1 MFYIYIITYIA
12 KAIRVSI
19 LGGQIHIAERHL
31 KNQYEFT
38 QFISTEEW
46 PLKKPQCFIRIALV
60 QHRGTEKCKDEIIK
74 ISILRKAGGVR
85 TVPKKFDNY
94 RSSSLRHSLK
104 PYSLKVADEFLKN
117 NKVVKNVKDIFQST
131 NFKAVTI
138 EGVAGIGKTYLCK
151 EIAYQWSQEQIF
163 PEKKLLFLLFLCEQR
178 VQSLNSVKDLV
189 AFSCKQENNESV
201 ELITHYLQCTEGESL
216 VLILDGYNEIS
227 EKLPDDSF
235 INDILKR
242 IYLPK
247 CMLIITARSSA
258 YGLLYHLADCR
269 IEILGFT
276 ENDRQ
281 EYIKQAFKDS
291 SSDIAMVKQYFVN
304 NPTISS
310 LCYIPLNMAIFTYLF
325 YQKDC
330 PKTYTELYQKFIDS
344 MVKHHVKKSGQ
355 PHENF
360 QELTDTIIL
369 NLGTFSYNV
378 LCKDQMIFSF
388 AEIKDACPDI
398 VAQLPGAMHDGFGL
412 LQVTKH
418 FDAMDPEE
426 TFTVTFSHSS
436 IRDCLAAL
444 YIKSLSD
451 DKQINL
457 LKDTFWNEKYLNT
470 WIMFVGLTQGKSIA
484 FKTFLAGKQSIRL
497 SVNPNHINISPEI
510 MNDKLKCLHLFQCF
524 KEASDTEMYARV
536 GESFENDQIDL
547 SGKTLLP
554 NHVFTLSSFL
564 VQSWRYTSSWD
575 KLDLSSC
582 NMHDIS
588 CFMLLKELDCQEA
601 RICIKKIDLSYNNLT
616 EKFAGTLAS
625 LVQKCATTELA
636 ISGNQLG
643 NVGAEYFSSC
653 LVGNRTL
660 ELLMMDGNN
669 VASNLADKIEIELT
683 NSTSLKIIGITSNQ
697 LYVRNECGS
706 HIIEVLQQYSTLT
719 KFTMCYCS
727 VSIEDMII
735 ILRLL
740 AKNLN
745 LNTIHFSHN
754 DLGRMKMNAYTSE
767 LSTLN
772 CLSSLTLVEPEMP
785 YTAADE
791 LLDAVNFNMNAKVV
805 ALSNLRLKTVQASCM
820 EISQI
825 LRSNPSIVI
834 LEIPQVFRNEESIDL
849 LMTAVQATPVLQKID
864 ISQNNLYTAGIQKF
878 VTAIKNATNLK
889 SLIMRSNDINKDA
902 AEALANGLKN
912 KTSLE
917 VLDLGVN
924 RMHTK
929 GAIKISQALKNN
941 TTLKVLNLHN
951 NSIESSAAEEISLM
965 LTNKE
970 KLVEI
975 NISQN
980 SFKSEGIIIIAKVL
994 RTISSLKII
1003 NLSLN
1008 KITSEAS
1015 DHISSVLRN
1024 NLLLESLNMSH
1035 NKIKTPGCISICKAL
1050 KHQHHNLKVLNIGC
1064 NEIESEAAYSI
1075 AHSLKGK
1082 SELETFIIHGNRLH
1096 TGLTAIISELKFTT
1110 KKLKTLN
1117 FNASGKIN
1125 HKAAQNLCHV
1135 ICENPLLEMLDVSS
1149 TQLRKS
1155 EAGNIFNAL
1164 TNNKTLKVLNAS
1176 YNQFDDVAAEK
1187 LTRSLSNNFLL
1198 RELKLHGN
1206 PVSDRAI
1213 QQIVFEIKT
1222 DNLRHIK
1229 VPRINDEDIK
1239 SAITTRIKRI
1249 NRSKKAN
1256 NQLELFSSW

>member
-1 MFYIYIITYIA
+1 MYIS
-12 KAIRVSI
+12 VSDQ
-19 LGGQIHIAERHL
+19 QIQKAERHL
-31 KNQYEFT
+31 KNQYEIT
-38 QFISTEEW
+38 QFVSTEEW
-46 PLKKPQCFIRIALV
+46 PRNKPKCFISIALV
-60 QHRGTEKCKDEIIK
+60 QHRSTEKCRAEIIK
-74 ISILRKAGGVR
+74 VNILKKAGGLR
-85 TVPKKFDNY
+85 TVPKRFDKY
-94 RSSSLRHSLK
+94 HSSSLRHNLK
-104 PYSLKVADEFLKN
+104 PYSLKVADEFLKS
-117 NKVVKNVKDIFQST
+117 NKIVKNVKDILQST
-131 NFKAVTI
+131 NSKAIII

-151 EIAYQWSQEQIF
+151 EIAYQWSQEQLF
-163 PEKKLLFLLFLCEQR
+163 PEKKLLFLLFLCEQN
-178 VQSLNSVKDLV
+178 VQSLNSIKDLV

-201 ELITHYLQCTEGESL
+201 ESITKYLQDTDGESL
-216 VLILDGYNEIS
+216 VLILDGYDEIS
-227 EKLPDDSF
+227 GKLPDDHLIS
-235 INDILKR
+235 NILKR
-242 IYLPK
+242 IQLPK

-258 YGLLYHLADCR
+258 YGLLYRLADCR

-291 SSDIAMVKQYFVN
+291 PSDIVKVKQYFVN

-330 PKTYTELYQKFIDS
+330 PKTYTELYRKFIES

-355 PHENF
+355 PYEKF
-360 QELTDTIIL
+360 QELTDIIIF
-369 NLGTFSYNV
+369 NLGKFSYNV
-378 LCKDQMIFSF
+378 LCKDQMVFSF
-388 AEIKDACPDI
+388 AQIKDACLNNF
-398 VAQLPGAMHDGFGL
+398 AQIPGAMHGGFGL
-412 LQVTKH
+412 LQITEH
-418 FDAMDPEE
+418 FGAMGPEK
-426 TFTVTFSHSS
+426 VYIATFSHSS

-457 LKDTFWNEKYLNT
+457 LKDTFWSDKYLNT

-497 SVNPNHINISPEI
+497 NVNPNHINISPEI

-536 GESFENDQIDL
+536 GEFENDQIDL

-554 NHVFTLSSFL
+554 NHVITLSSFL
-564 VQSWRYTSSWD
+564 VQSWQYTSSWD

-697 LYVRNECGS
+697 LYLRNECGS

-740 AKNLN
+740 AKNVN

-1035 NKIKTPGCISICKAL
+1035 NKLKTPGCISICKAL

-1135 ICENPLLEMLDVSS
+1135 ICENPMLEMLDVSS

-1176 YNQFDDVAAEK
+1176 YNQIDDAAAEK
-1187 LTRSLSNNFLL
+1187 LIRSLSSNFSLKEL
-1198 RELKLHGN
+1198 RLHGN
-1206 PVSDRAI
+1206 PVSDSVI
-1213 QQIVFEIKT
+1213 EQIVFKININ
-1222 DNLRHIK
+1222 DLRHIK
-1229 VPRINDEDIK
+1229 VPHINDKDIK
-1239 SAITTRIKRI
+1239 STITTRIKRI
-1249 NRSKKAN
+1249 NRSKKAH

>member
-1 MFYIYIITYIA
+1 
-12 KAIRVSI
+12 
-19 LGGQIHIAERHL
+19 
-31 KNQYEFT
+31 
-38 QFISTEEW
+38 
-46 PLKKPQCFIRIALV
+46 
-60 QHRGTEKCKDEIIK
+60 
-74 ISILRKAGGVR
+74 
-85 TVPKKFDNY
+85 
-94 RSSSLRHSLK
+94 
-104 PYSLKVADEFLKN
+104 
-117 NKVVKNVKDIFQST
+117 
-131 NFKAVTI
+131 
-138 EGVAGIGKTYLCK
+138 
-151 EIAYQWSQEQIF
+151 
-163 PEKKLLFLLFLCEQR
+163 
-178 VQSLNSVKDLV
+178 
-189 AFSCKQENNESV
+189 
-201 ELITHYLQCTEGESL
+201 
-216 VLILDGYNEIS
+216 
-227 EKLPDDSF
+227 
-235 INDILKR
+235 
-242 IYLPK
+242 
-247 CMLIITARSSA
+247 
-258 YGLLYHLADCR
+258 
-269 IEILGFT
+269 
-276 ENDRQ
+276 
-281 EYIKQAFKDS
+281 
-291 SSDIAMVKQYFVN
+291 
-304 NPTISS
+304 
-310 LCYIPLNMAIFTYLF
+310 
-325 YQKDC
+325 
-330 PKTYTELYQKFIDS
+330 
-344 MVKHHVKKSGQ
+344 
-355 PHENF
+355 
-360 QELTDTIIL
+360 
-369 NLGTFSYNV
+369 
-378 LCKDQMIFSF
+378 MIFSF

-1135 ICENPLLEMLDVSS
+1135 ICE
-1149 TQLRKS
+1149 KS
-1155 EAGNIFNAL
+1155 IA
-1164 TNNKTLKVLNAS
+1164 
-1176 YNQFDDVAAEK
+1176 
-1187 LTRSLSNNFLL
+1187 
-1198 RELKLHGN
+1198 
-1206 PVSDRAI
+1206 
-1213 QQIVFEIKT
+1213 
-1222 DNLRHIK
+1222 
-1229 VPRINDEDIK
+1229 
-1239 SAITTRIKRI
+1239 
-1249 NRSKKAN
+1249 
-1256 NQLELFSSW
+1256 